1 MGGKSNDLE
10 KHCSTM
16 SVQNRRN
23 SDTKGVVFVP
33 PIQEVMMTGTSN
45 CQNVS
50 KVSSGFMPPFKKENN
65 EKTDHSNQMDQKM
78 KASTSHSDSDLHEG
92 FKPRSTTS
100 VESVV
105 KIMNTEEKGIH
116 LLSLLI
122 IIFFNISLKIR
133 VS

>member
-1 MGGKSNDLE
+1 
-10 KHCSTM
+10 M

-122 IIFFNISLKIR
+122 LFF
-133 VS
+133 